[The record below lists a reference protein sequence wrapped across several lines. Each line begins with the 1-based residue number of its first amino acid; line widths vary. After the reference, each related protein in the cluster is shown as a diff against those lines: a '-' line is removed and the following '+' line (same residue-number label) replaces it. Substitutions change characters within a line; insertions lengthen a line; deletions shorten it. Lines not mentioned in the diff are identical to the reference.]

1 MGILEYVVVVLCIG
15 IVTIWSWNRRHRGTK
30 WEINLQRVT
39 CPRCQN
45 PLPRVRIPRTREQAK
60 WGGWTC
66 KKCGCEV
73 DKHGK
78 EIAAKGEFRA
88 QSSPS

>member
-1 MGILEYVVVVLCIG
+1 MLTVLIYAAALVAVTVVAVRA
-15 IVTIWSWNRRHRGTK
+15 WNRKYRGTK
-30 WEINLQRVT
+30 WAINLGRVS

-45 PLPRVRIPRTREQAK
+45 QLPIIRIPRTRQQLK

-66 KKCGCEV
+66 GKCGCEV

-78 EIAAKGEFRA
+78 EIAAGSGTVA
-88 QSSPS
+88 PY